1 MRAPSQASSDGQ
13 GRFFTPPLPCPA
25 SRSPG
30 CRLGRGAGLLP
41 VLLPLAALV
50 ACNCRPDAPAAP
62 PRDATAGAVTVSVP
76 PAAASAQASGAAVAD
91 ETAPRGGPYSV
102 GMRLIERQGDLEL
115 SIQYPELTAPGGEPR
130 QVAAAKALSSA
141 IAGLV
146 QKRSDEFA
154 GYAEESRK
162 GIAKGLPAWS
172 LGLKCELTL
181 NTPALVSMACGE
193 DSYTGGAHGNELTA
207 GHSYQLVKEQWREL
221 ALESLFVKPEKAR
234 ARISELV
241 VESLKKDG
249 AQYVAEG
256 TMKDVRAELK
266 NFVLSAEGLRFF
278 FSPYSV
284 GPYVQGQFT
293 ALVAYRELAP
303 FLPPH
308 SVLDPLLAAPPPPPP
323 SAASAQT
330 R

>member
-1 MRAPSQASSDGQ
+1 VRAPSQASSDGAD
-13 GRFFTPPLPCPA
+13 RFFSIPLPYPN
-25 SRSPG
+25 SRGRRSGP
-30 CRLGRGAGLLP
+30 GRGAGLLP
-41 VLLPLAALV
+41 GLLPLAALV
-50 ACNCRPDAPAAP
+50 ACNCRPDGPAAP
-62 PRDATAGAVTVSVP
+62 PRDSAQGVVTVSVAP
-76 PAAASAQASGAAVAD
+76 AASAQAAGGAAVAD

-115 SIQYPELTAPGGEPR
+115 SIQYPELSAPGAEPR
-130 QVAAAKALSSA
+130 QVAAAKALSST
-141 IAGLV
+141 IAGLM

-181 NTPALVSMACGE
+181 NSPALISMACGE

-234 ARISELV
+234 LRISELV
-241 VESLKKDG
+241 VESLRKDG

-266 NFVLSAEGLRFF
+266 NFVLGPDGLRFF

-293 ALVAYRELAP
+293 ALVPYRELAP
-303 FLPPH
+303 FLPPR
-308 SVLDPLLAAPPPPPP
+308 SVLEPLLTGPAPPSPT
-323 SAASAQT
+323 SAQT